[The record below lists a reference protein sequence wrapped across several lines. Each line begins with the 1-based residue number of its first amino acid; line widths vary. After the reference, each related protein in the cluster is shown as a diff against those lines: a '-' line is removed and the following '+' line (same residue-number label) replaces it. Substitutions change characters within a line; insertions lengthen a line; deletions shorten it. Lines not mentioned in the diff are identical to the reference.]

1 MNQNTKRRWLAA
13 LLGAAAGMMVFF
25 LLYGTS
31 TLHPTYDAW
40 ILNGYDE
47 WDIQQHYAGW
57 VLFRNSHWAFPLG
70 LADTIAAPDGT
81 VISFTDSIPWVSIFF
96 KALRGGLPSTFQ
108 WFGWYTLFCFAMQ
121 GAAGALLCA
130 RGQAKTGVGALVF
143 STLGGLLFVM
153 LPTLWERAF
162 RHTALASQWL
172 FLLALYAFLE
182 YRQNLHSGTAKFPW
196 AMPVLAF
203 LAVGIHPYFLPLVMM
218 CALLAAV
225 ELGRQKK
232 AWGRAALQFAASL
245 AAAVVGGV
253 LCGAIG
259 SGTGAS
265 RSGYGDYSMNLNALI
280 NPTSRGGYT
289 WSRLYQVMPQQPGQ
303 YDGFNYLGLG
313 VLALITAALL
323 FSLRRAV
330 RCPQNT
336 KTWWHRNGP
345 VFAACVF
352 LTLFAVSNKIYW
364 GNTGI
369 ELPLPAKLLELCGI
383 FRSSGRMFYLVAACM
398 VVYAVYTLRDRLPGR
413 YAVLVLALFVGVQ
426 AFDLS
431 AAAQQKRQKFA
442 DPINATVVNNDQT
455 ASLGAGHTQLLA
467 AGEVREDR
475 LRLKLDVKT
484 NRREL
489 FCEVDRDMIRQA
501 IINLMSNALRYTPED
516 GYVVVSVAQEGRDVL
531 VAVADTG
538 IGIAKEDLARVFS
551 RFWRSDASRERVSGG
566 LGVGLAV
573 TKEIIDRHHGFIG
586 VESEL
591 GKGTK
596 FTLHIPR
603 VQERAPQLP
612 GEDK

>member
-13 LLGAAAGMMVFF
+13 LLGAAAGMVVFF

-96 KALRGGLPSTFQ
+96 KALRGVLPSTFQ

-130 RGQAKTGVGALVF
+130 RGQAKTGAGALVV

-225 ELGRQKK
+225 ELGRREK

-313 VLALITAALL
+313 VLALVTAALL

-475 LRLKLDVKT
+475 LRLLAILAGKQGLATNLDIAVSGSHPAAAASRADT
-484 NRREL
+484 AARLAAGRYDPTAVYVTTDGATWENW
-489 FCEVDRDMIRQA
+489 QA
-501 IINLMSNALRYTPED
+501 VFAGDDSLNFF
-516 GYVVVSVAQEGRDVL
+516 
-531 VAVADTG
+531 VADSCYFM
-538 IGIAKEDLARVFS
+538 VP
-551 RFWRSDASRERVSGG
+551 
-566 LGVGLAV
+566 AV
-573 TKEIIDRHHGFIG
+573 
-586 VESEL
+586 
-591 GKGTK
+591 
-596 FTLHIPR
+596 
-603 VQERAPQLP
+603 
-612 GEDK
+612 

>member
-13 LLGAAAGMMVFF
+13 LLGAAAGMVVFF
-25 LLYGTS
+25 LLYGTA

-130 RGQAKTGVGALVF
+130 RGQAKTGAGALVF

-182 YRQNLHSGTAKFPW
+182 YRQNLHSGAAKFPW

-245 AAAVVGGV
+245 AAAAVGGV

-259 SGTGAS
+259 SGTG
-265 RSGYGDYSMNLNALI
+265 GI
-280 NPTSRGGYT
+280 
-289 WSRLYQVMPQQPGQ
+289 
-303 YDGFNYLGLG
+303 
-313 VLALITAALL
+313 
-323 FSLRRAV
+323 SLRLWRLFHEPECTHQPNLPRGLHLVPAV
-330 RCPQNT
+330 P
-336 KTWWHRNGP
+336 
-345 VFAACVF
+345 
-352 LTLFAVSNKIYW
+352 
-364 GNTGI
+364 GN
-369 ELPLPAKLLELCGI
+369 
-383 FRSSGRMFYLVAACM
+383 
-398 VVYAVYTLRDRLPGR
+398 
-413 YAVLVLALFVGVQ
+413 
-426 AFDLS
+426 
-431 AAAQQKRQKFA
+431 AAA
-442 DPINATVVNNDQT
+442 
-455 ASLGAGHTQLLA
+455 
-467 AGEVREDR
+467 
-475 LRLKLDVKT
+475 
-484 NRREL
+484 
-489 FCEVDRDMIRQA
+489 
-501 IINLMSNALRYTPED
+501 
-516 GYVVVSVAQEGRDVL
+516 
-531 VAVADTG
+531 
-538 IGIAKEDLARVFS
+538 ARPV
-551 RFWRSDASRERVSGG
+551 
-566 LGVGLAV
+566 
-573 TKEIIDRHHGFIG
+573 
-586 VESEL
+586 
-591 GKGTK
+591 
-596 FTLHIPR
+596 
-603 VQERAPQLP
+603 
-612 GEDK
+612 